1 MKSGFSASTASWLG
15 RNSLIERGVLELVI
29 DAGIGPSRKAV
40 PTMRLPRPSARSSS
54 VAEDL
59 IVTIRFGGA
68 LIGTDTPQLSMDAAV
83 LAEALGVAFC
93 AAGAPG
99 PPMVD
104 EHADRLMAAAMM
116 TTMLL
121 GKRRMT
127 TL

>member
-1 MKSGFSASTASWLG
+1 
-15 RNSLIERGVLELVI
+15 
-29 DAGIGPSRKAV
+29 
-40 PTMRLPRPSARSSS
+40 MRLPRPSARSSS

-68 LIGTDTPQLSMDAAV
+68 VIGTDTPQLSMDAAV

-104 EHADRLMAAAMM
+104 EHADRLMAAAAMM